1 MKLSREFI
9 EGKIKWWTLV
19 RDVWDRCEVKLGD
32 SASTAAC
39 KLYVRMQTTQGLR
52 NELVKRG
59 YRLKYDMKISDLIL
73 KNTIDDTEIQRVAR
87 ELFKAN
93 KEHDSLR

>member
-9 EGKIKWWTLV
+9 ENKVKWWQLV
-19 RDVWDRCEVKLGD
+19 LAVWDRCEIEPED

-39 KLYVRMQTTQGLR
+39 KLYIRTQTTQGLR

-59 YRLKYDMKISDLIL
+59 YKLRYDLKISDLITQ
-73 KNTIDDTEIQRVAR
+73 NAIGDEEIMRVAR
-87 ELFKAN
+87 ELFRAS
-93 KEHDSLR
+93 KEHSGMK